1 MVSTFDHG
9 VLERSCLHQAYA
21 YSPMPKKDVVRR
33 DLNQPH
39 PERLNESNPF
49 YAEIM
54 SEHQKSLDLDEPGYI
69 DPETGFFVFN
79 AKSLVE
85 QGKCCANICRHC
97 PYKR

>member
-1 MVSTFDHG
+1 
-9 VLERSCLHQAYA
+9 
-21 YSPMPKKDVVRR
+21 MPKKREVRS

-39 PERLNESNPF
+39 PDRLNESNPF
-49 YAEIM
+49 YEAIM
-54 SEHQKSLDLDEPGYI
+54 SGHQQSLDMNEPGYI

-79 AKSLVE
+79 AKSLAD